1 MNGTSGITL
10 TQGASA
16 GDIIEF
22 VMRNTSNS
30 GFSAA
35 NTGQIVDQAVT
46 FDKLSNSGT
55 EADNVQKRV
64 ASAWVNFDGTFGSTP
79 YTKSNGIRSAYNVA
93 SVTDNGS
100 GDYTVNFERTFG
112 SSDDYAAV
120 VTNSAETA
128 GSTIP
133 VFHQNGI
140 ATSSTGAAF
149 RFRLSDAG
157 SYATRR
163 NSLTVAVA
171 VFGELSMTRTNN
183 HSNIHKTMSSTCE
196 GRLTLESGVAVST
209 TNQTAKTTV
218 YFTPYIGT
226 NISLYDGSDWDIF
239 TFGELSLSISG
250 YTADTNYDIFV
261 YDNSGTLT
269 LNQQLGQIILLEQ
282 QLLLLK
288 IMYMLR
294 MVLLHAD
301 ILEL

>member
-1 MNGTSGITL
+1 MSIARDISRQSSKQNVTLTADQTAVTVTGGFSGSSIQVYLNGVKIIQGQDYSLNGTSGITL

-64 ASAWVNFDGTFGSTP
+64 ASAWINFDGTFGSTP
-79 YTKSNGIRSAYNVA
+79 YTKSNGGIRSAYNIA

-112 SSDDYAAV
+112 SSNDYAAV
-120 VTNSAETA
+120 VTNSAENA
-128 GSTIP
+128 VNTIH

-157 SYATRR
+157 SYSTRR

-171 VFGELSMTRTNN
+171 VFGELS
-183 HSNIHKTMSSTCE
+183 
-196 GRLTLESGVAVST
+196 
-209 TNQTAKTTV
+209 
-218 YFTPYIGT
+218 
-226 NISLYDGSDWDIF
+226 
-239 TFGELSLSISG
+239 
-250 YTADTNYDIFV
+250 
-261 YDNSGTLT
+261 
-269 LNQQLGQIILLEQ
+269 
-282 QLLLLK
+282 
-288 IMYMLR
+288 
-294 MVLLHAD
+294 
-301 ILEL
+301 